1 MIQGGTG
8 PEKGKGGAQAR
19 EREGRHLRQIWGG
32 TMISPTIG
40 HMYKLGGA
48 GERFG
53 DEFFLD
59 CINLPCISGCNQFK
73 NTIFTIP
80 NTYISTYNRNMRGGR
95 ENGISEGGC

>member
-40 HMYKLGGA
+40 HMFKLGGA
-48 GERFG
+48 GELRSTALWQHPGALWRHNVWPFG
-53 DEFFLD
+53 
-59 CINLPCISGCNQFK
+59 G
-73 NTIFTIP
+73 IFSSAP
-80 NTYISTYNRNMRGGR
+80 LAGV
-95 ENGISEGGC
+95 